1 MNYERKVCLRY
12 AGCFKFMEYAKLGIY
27 DINLKRLE
35 NIQNNHTSGSPFYFS
50 RETSFEIEPAAM
62 MLFRISPARHMQ
74 SNGNVA
80 INF

>member
-1 MNYERKVCLRY
+1 
-12 AGCFKFMEYAKLGIY
+12 MEYAKLGIY

-35 NIQNNHTSGSPFYFS
+35 NIQNKHTPGSPFAS
-50 RETSFEIEPAAM
+50 AGKHLLRIEPAAKR
-62 MLFRISPARHMQ
+62 LFRFSPARNMQ